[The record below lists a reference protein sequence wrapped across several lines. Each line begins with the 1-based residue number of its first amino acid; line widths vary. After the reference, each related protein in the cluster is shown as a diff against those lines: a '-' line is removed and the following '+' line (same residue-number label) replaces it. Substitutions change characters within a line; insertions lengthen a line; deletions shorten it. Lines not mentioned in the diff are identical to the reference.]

1 MNETTIYNLDP
12 AHSSVEFSIR
22 HLEIAN
28 VRGTFPAISGSLET
42 NGDDLANAKLNV
54 TLDVRSVN
62 TNNKMRDE
70 HIQAA
75 DYFDTANFPNA
86 TFVSKTIETNGGDG
100 KLKVTGDFTLRGVT
114 KEAVLDVEELSNEVF
129 DPTSKMIKRG
139 ARGLMTI
146 NRKDF
151 GMTIQMPLDAGG
163 VLLGETIPIS
173 INAEFVKN

>member
-1 MNETTIYNLDP
+1 MSETTIYNLDP

-28 VRGTFPAISGSLET
+28 IRGTFPNISGSLET

-86 TFVSKTIETNGGDG
+86 TFVSKKIETNGGD

-114 KEAVLDVEELSNEVF
+114 KEAILDVEEFTKAAF
-129 DPTSKMIKRG
+129 DPTSKMTKRG
-139 ARGLMTI
+139 ARGLITI